1 MWHDNV
7 NQSSHLKCQNDVF
20 IIAYDIHIANDRTLK
35 HSKMYVW
42 ISTGLCKLQ
51 IFYFPSFGHFSV
63 LWKHYTPGPLSLQF
77 PLITIVCLCV
87 QPCNMKQILIGAYSA
102 VLPCESWMLV
112 EALCLRSSWMRRWF
126 PLADALCS
134 GVESNLSV
142 ALGSAPF
149 SSSIRA
155 I

>member
-1 MWHDNV
+1 MNEFQPDYANCKYSIFLIWRKKGPEVPFQCALAALHPWSS
-7 NQSSHLKCQNDVF
+7 QSTVS
-20 IIAYDIHIANDRTLK
+20 
-35 HSKMYVW
+35 
-42 ISTGLCKLQ
+42 
-51 IFYFPSFGHFSV
+51 P
-63 LWKHYTPGPLSLQF
+63 HY
-77 PLITIVCLCV
+77 IYIVCLCV

>member
-1 MWHDNV
+1 MNF
-7 NQSSHLKCQNDVF
+7 NRIMQTANILFSSLGEKKARKC
-20 IIAYDIHIANDRTLK
+20 
-35 HSKMYVW
+35 
-42 ISTGLCKLQ
+42 
-51 IFYFPSFGHFSV
+51 HFSV
-63 LWKHYTPGPLSLQF
+63 LWQHYTPGPLSLQF
-77 PLITIVCLCV
+77 PLITIVCLCM